1 MHEVLEKKVGTLGLT
16 TEEARQRWKKFGS
29 NEIIRQTKARPLRIL
44 LRQFTSPLILLLI
57 AAATVSLAIGFLPN
71 QEPNVVD
78 AILILFIVIL
88 SGVLGFI
95 QDYNAEKTIEA
106 LQKMATPR
114 TRAIRDGQ
122 EVEIPS
128 SEIVPGDLLLLESGD
143 MVTADGK
150 VKESFHL
157 ELDESVLTGESVA
170 VRKEV
175 EDCVFMNTYVT
186 GGNARVLVT
195 ETGMQTQMGHIASRL
210 QTLETEKSSF
220 QVELG
225 ILSKRLS
232 LITLIILVAFAIIG
246 VFKYG
251 FYTSLL
257 TAISLAVA
265 AIPQGLP
272 AVVVLAL
279 AAGARVIFQKNAFI
293 RRLPIVESVGAVN
306 IVCTDKTGTLTHNKM
321 TVTQL
326 YYDEQIHSADSID
339 KNSALDETA
348 LYLLQCGL
356 LCNNA
361 MLGVDD
367 QGKPKYFGEQTEIA
381 LLQIGQQ
388 LLPSKDI
395 HDLKKVNEISFNSER
410 KMMSV
415 VVSDPTG
422 ALTVYAKG
430 APEVLISK
438 CTHILQEGKVIPW
451 DDSAQQ
457 QVLDQNVE
465 FAAQALR
472 VLGFAYKPT
481 ESATDQLEENLIWIG
496 LQAMIDP
503 PREEVAQAI
512 QDCKTAGIRVIM
524 ITGDNPVTA
533 QAIADQIGLE
543 SQGALDGPALDQLD
557 DEALRQQLDHQ
568 VNIFARTNPFHKL
581 RLLEILEVNNS
592 VAMTGDGVN
601 DALAIKKAEVG
612 IAMGL
617 KGTEVAKQ
625 ASDLILLDDNFSTIR
640 DAIKEGRTI
649 FNNIRKFLDYL
660 LTCNL
665 AEVSLIFLATLLID
679 LPEPLLFPVQLLWIN
694 LLTDGLVALAL
705 GVDPPA
711 QDIMQHKPRPDK
723 EPLINKRLGWLI
735 ALIGTKKMLLLMGV
749 FLIIYPMGLD
759 IARSALLTGVV
770 LFEFVRIGA
779 IRYQEQLG
787 WFANRWL
794 VIGLI
799 VSFLLQLSIVY
810 SPLNEYFYL
819 VPLGGFEWIVL
830 LVGVLIGYG
839 LAILITSLVVR
850 YTPE

>member
-1 MHEVLEKKVGTLGLT
+1 MEVVAKKVTQGLSRQ
-16 TEEARQRWKKFGS
+16 EAQRRLSEFGR
-29 NEIIRQTKARPLRIL
+29 NEIIRQTKAHPIRIL
-44 LRQFTSPLILLLI
+44 VRQFTSPLILLLI
-57 AAATVSLAIGFLPN
+57 AAAIVSLAIGFLPD

-78 AILILFIVIL
+78 ALLILFIVIL

-95 QDYNAEKTIEA
+95 QDYNAERTIEA
-106 LQKMATPR
+106 LQKMATPHAR
-114 TRAIRDGQ
+114 VIRDGQ

-128 SEIVPGDLLLLESGD
+128 AEVVPDDLLLLESGD

-150 VKESFHL
+150 VVKAFHL
-157 ELDESVLTGESVA
+157 ELDESVLTGESAA
-170 VRKEV
+170 VRKEAD
-175 EDCVFMNTYVT
+175 EPVFMNTYVT

-195 ETGMQTQMGHIASRL
+195 ETGMRTQMGHVASRL

-232 LITLIILVAFAIIG
+232 LITLVILVVIAIIG

-265 AIPQGLP
+265 AIPEGLP

-279 AAGARVIFQKNAFI
+279 AAGARVMFRKHALI

-306 IVCTDKTGTLTHNKM
+306 IVCTDKTGTLTHNEM
-321 TVTQL
+321 TVTHL
-326 YYDEQIHSADSID
+326 HYDGQIHSVDSLEE
-339 KNSALDETA
+339 AGTLDEA
-348 LYLLQCGL
+348 ARQLLRCGQ

-367 QGKPKYFGEQTEIA
+367 HGEAKYFGEQTEIA
-381 LLQIGQQ
+381 LLRISQQ
-388 LLPSKDI
+388 LLPTEDGQP
-395 HDLKKVNEISFNSER
+395 HEKVNEISFNSER

-415 VVSDPTG
+415 VVADPTG

-430 APEVLISK
+430 APEVLIAK
-438 CTHILQEGKVIPW
+438 CTHTLRNGEVVPW
-451 DDSAQQ
+451 DESARQ
-457 QVLDQNVE
+457 QVLEQNVE
-465 FAAQALR
+465 FASQALR

-481 ESATDQLEENLIWIG
+481 ESATEQVEENLVWLG

-503 PREEVAQAI
+503 PRDEVAQAI

-533 QAIADQIGLE
+533 QAIAEQVGLE
-543 SQGALDGPALDQLD
+543 SSGVLGGPALDQLD
-557 DEALRQQLDHQ
+557 DDALRQKLDEQ

-617 KGTEVAKQ
+617 KGTEVTKQ

-665 AEVSLIFLATLLID
+665 AEVSLIFLATLLVD
-679 LPEPLLFPVQLLWIN
+679 LNEPLLFPVQLLWVN

-735 ALIGTKKMLLLMGV
+735 ALIGTKKMLLLMIV

-759 IARSALLTGVV
+759 IARSALLTGIV

-779 IRYQEQLG
+779 IRYQEKLG
-787 WFANRWL
+787 WLANRWL
-794 VIGLI
+794 VIGLA
-799 VSFLLQLSIVY
+799 VSLLLQLIIVY
-810 SPLNEYFYL
+810 SPINEYFYL
-819 VPLGGFEWIVL
+819 VPLGGFEWMIL
-830 LVGVLIGYG
+830 LAGVVVGYL
-839 LAILITSLVVR
+839 LAILITRFVVQN
-850 YTPE
+850 TPE

>member
-1 MHEVLEKKVGTLGLT
+1 MEGIVEKAALKGLT
-16 TEEARQRWKKFGS
+16 TTEAQQQQKKFDR
-29 NEIIRQTKARPLRIL
+29 NEIIRQTTTHPIRIL
-44 LRQFTSPLILLLI
+44 VRQFTSPLILLLI
-57 AAATVSLAIGFLPN
+57 AAAIVSLAIGFLPD

-78 AILILFIVIL
+78 ALLILFIVIL

-95 QDYNAEKTIEA
+95 QDYNAERTIEA
-106 LQKMATPR
+106 LQKMATPHAR
-114 TRAIRDGQ
+114 VIRDGQ

-128 SEIVPGDLLLLESGD
+128 AEVVPGDLLLLESGD

-150 VKESFHL
+150 VVEAFHL
-157 ELDESVLTGESVA
+157 ELDESVLTGESAA
-170 VRKEV
+170 VRKEA
-175 EDCVFMNTYVT
+175 EESVFMNTYVT
-186 GGNARVLVT
+186 GGNAQVLVT
-195 ETGMQTQMGHIASRL
+195 ETGMRTQMGHVASRL

-232 LITLIILVAFAIIG
+232 LITLVILVAIAIIG

-265 AIPQGLP
+265 AIPEGLP

-279 AAGARVIFQKNAFI
+279 AAGARVMFRKNALI

-306 IVCTDKTGTLTHNKM
+306 IVCTDKTGTLTHNEM

-326 YYDEQIHSADSID
+326 YYDGQIHSLDSLEEVNTLD
-339 KNSALDETA
+339 KTA
-348 LYLLQCGL
+348 QQLLRCGQ

-367 QGKPKYFGEQTEIA
+367 QGEPKYFGEQTEIA
-381 LLQIGQQ
+381 LLRIRQQ
-388 LLPSKDI
+388 LLPAEDGQS
-395 HDLKKVNEISFNSER
+395 HQKVNEISFNSKR

-415 VVSDPTG
+415 VVANPTG
-422 ALTVYAKG
+422 SLTVYTKG
-430 APEVLISK
+430 APEVLIAK
-438 CTHILQEGKVIPW
+438 CTHTLRDGEVVPW
-451 DDSAQQ
+451 DESARQL
-457 QVLDQNVE
+457 VLDQNIE
-465 FAAQALR
+465 FASQALR

-481 ESATDQLEENLIWIG
+481 ESATEPVEENLIWLG

-503 PREEVAQAI
+503 PRDEVAQAI

-533 QAIADQIGLE
+533 QAIAEQVGLE
-543 SQGALDGPALDQLD
+543 SKGTLDGPALDQLD
-557 DEALRQQLDHQ
+557 DDALRQKLDGQ

-612 IAMGL
+612 IAMGM
-617 KGTEVAKQ
+617 KGTEVTKQ

-665 AEVSLIFLATLLID
+665 AEVSLIFLATLLVD
-679 LPEPLLFPVQLLWIN
+679 LDEPLLFPVQLLWIN

-705 GVDPPA
+705 GVDPA
-711 QDIMQHKPRPDK
+711 AEDIMRQKPRRDK

-735 ALIGTKKMLLLMGV
+735 ALIGTKKMLLLMVV
-749 FLIIYPMGLD
+749 FLVIYPMGLD
-759 IARSALLTGVV
+759 IARSALLTGIV

-779 IRYQEQLG
+779 IRYQEKLG
-787 WFANRWL
+787 WLANKWL
-794 VIGLI
+794 IAGLV
-799 VSFLLQLSIVY
+799 VSLLLQLVIVY
-810 SPLNEYFYL
+810 SPLNTYFYL

-830 LVGVLIGYG
+830 LTGVIVGYS
-839 LAILITSLVVR
+839 LAILITKLVVKH
-850 YTPE
+850 TPE